1 MTRAQLT
8 FFSTLALIAG
18 AGTLFYLLTSVQ
30 PKDANGVVDT
40 PALILFFA
48 GLVLATLGVGALTA
62 SVLHRQWPALAGASR
77 SRKPKPIVALRQGAL
92 LAATVIT
99 LALLAYLQRLDATF
113 LLVTLVLA
121 GLIEAFIQSQG

>member
-48 GLVLATLGVGALTA
+48 GLALATLGMGALAA
-62 SVLHRQWPALAGASR
+62 SVLHRQWPALAGAGR
-77 SRKPKPIVALRQGAL
+77 GRKPAPIVALRQGAL

-99 LALLAYLQRLDATF
+99 LALLAYFQRLDVTF